1 MLRPA
6 IHSNIMIKVIENFLK
21 KFDIELNENYKTML
35 SVLIPG
41 LIYRDG
47 SIIIMSATINQLNK
61 IIKKKREDVNFVSLL
76 LGFDIITHIDIYGTI
91 TIPIAVLLNRITVN
105 KETIALNGKHILRK
119 RVLNNAISTLAVA
132 EVLKRLNI
140 PKELS
145 IPIVSVILDLFD
157 NDVNEEAKMMNA
169 SCIGFVNHKFSENKK
184 ILWKMEFERMLLNV
198 IILSVINYIGL
209 NMGSSIILVNII
221 SEVVKQIQCEYR
233 MKTCKGFLK

>member
-35 SVLIPG
+35 SILIPG

-61 IIKKKREDVNFVSLL
+61 IIKKKRDDVNFVSLL
-76 LGFDIITHIDIYGTI
+76 LGFDIITHIDVYGTI

>member
-61 IIKKKREDVNFVSLL
+61 IIKKKRDDVNFVSLL

-184 ILWKMEFERMLLNV
+184 ILWKMEIERMFLNA

>member
-6 IHSNIMIKVIENFLK
+6 INSNITINIIENFLK

-35 SVLIPG
+35 SILIPG
-41 LIYRDG
+41 LIYKDG

-61 IIKKKREDVNFVSLL
+61 IIKKKRDNVNFVSLL

-91 TIPIAVLLNRITVN
+91 TIPIAVLLNKITVN
-105 KETIALNGKHILRK
+105 RETITLNGKHILRK
-119 RVLNNAISTLAVA
+119 RVLNNAVSTLAVA

-157 NDVNEEAKMMNA
+157 NNVDEEVKMMNV
-169 SCIGFVNHKFSENKK
+169 SCIGFANHKFSENKK
-184 ILWKMEFERMLLNV
+184 ILWKMEIERMLLNV
-198 IILSVINYIGL
+198 MILSVINYIGL